1 MRITHIAIFAI
12 FCDLPN
18 QIALEPSHERQPD
31 PELET
36 LIHDKVS
43 KGGYTSASEIV
54 REALRLMEE
63 RDQMQE
69 LYKASM
75 REKIAAGMA
84 SLRAGQGTDGEAFL
98 AGLDAGLAGI
108 ERNGQ

>member
-1 MRITHIAIFAI
+1 MNVSLT
-12 FCDLPN
+12 
-18 QIALEPSHERQPD
+18 

-43 KGGYTSASEIV
+43 NGRYTSASEVV

-75 REKIAAGMA
+75 REKITAGMA
-84 SLRAGQGTDGEAFL
+84 SLRDGQGTDGEAFM
-98 AGLDAGLAGI
+98 AGLDADLAAI
-108 ERNGQ
+108 ERRGQ

>member
-1 MRITHIAIFAI
+1 MNVSLTP
-12 FCDLPN
+12 DL
-18 QIALEPSHERQPD
+18 ES
-31 PELET
+31 
-36 LIHDKVS
+36 LIHRKVS
-43 KGGYTSASEIV
+43 NGRYTSASEVV

-84 SLRAGQGTDGEAFL
+84 SLRAGHGVDGEAL
-98 AGLDAGLAGI
+98 MARLDADLAAI
-108 ERNGQ
+108 ENWRQ

>member
-1 MRITHIAIFAI
+1 MNVSLT
-12 FCDLPN
+12 
-18 QIALEPSHERQPD
+18 

-43 KGGYTSASEIV
+43 NGRYTSASEVV

-75 REKIAAGMA
+75 REKIATGMA
-84 SLRAGQGTDGEAFL
+84 SLRAGQGTDGEAFM
-98 AGLDAGLAGI
+98 AELDADLAAI
-108 ERNGQ
+108 ERSGQ

>member
-1 MRITHIAIFAI
+1 MNVSLT
-12 FCDLPN
+12 
-18 QIALEPSHERQPD
+18 

-36 LIHDKVS
+36 LIHSKVS
-43 KGGYTSASEIV
+43 NGRYTSASEVV

-75 REKIAAGMA
+75 SEKIAAGMA
-84 SLRAGQGTDGEAFL
+84 SLRAGQGTDGEAFM
-98 AGLDAGLAGI
+98 AGLDADLAAI
-108 ERNGQ
+108 EHRGQ

>member
-1 MRITHIAIFAI
+1 MNVSLT
-12 FCDLPN
+12 
-18 QIALEPSHERQPD
+18 

-43 KGGYTSASEIV
+43 NGRYTSASEVV

-69 LYKASM
+69 LYKASI
-75 REKIAAGMA
+75 REKIAAGLA
-84 SLRAGQGTDGEAFL
+84 SLRAGQGTDGEAFM
-98 AGLDAGLAGI
+98 AALDADLAAI